1 MCQSACRTRLLSG
14 RASLPSSIMVH
25 SHRRPWRSAGILWS
39 HVGRFP
45 PRQTLR
51 IWTKTGMD
59 SSPRRCVC
67 HRRTIRACA
76 TITSAKLCASEIG
89 DVIAARSEGFAN
101 SCIAL
106 VCPCAAPHDFTT
118 LLHVQEILSLM
129 LSTDADAK
137 PQRASTAME
146 LADTD
151 EDGFLSRSEYEA
163 LPVTSAD
170 GESLNAFSLGQ
181 LFAIYDTN
189 RDGGISGQ
197 EMQSAS
203 DWDEYPEVFDH
214 IAKLYGHAIN
224 LQPHQHK
231 APIYDLSPVEY
242 GAFLRAL
249 EQTPARDGLSLE
261 VFRWLDVD
269 ESGELEEREIKP
281 LTTDTGVS
289 VPLVLALADADK
301 SGGLSQAEF
310 ERAFCGSRALF
321 VRGISTRDLFGAFD
335 ENGDE
340 AISPSEFN
348 RMMRGMVDSV
358 VHMLPDSIAA
368 EAAALPGSNLSEE
381 HLLALLF
388 EDADTD
394 ASGTLDSR
402 EFKMF
407 MP

>member
-1 MCQSACRTRLLSG
+1 VPVRLSDEASLRTRLAAL
-14 RASLPSSIMVH
+14 VH
-25 SHRRPWRSAGILWS
+25 HGP
-39 HVGRFP
+39 FP
-45 PRQTLR
+45 PPPLEKRR
-51 IWTKTGMD
+51 N
-59 SSPRRCVC
+59 SVEPRGPLP
-67 HRRTIRACA
+67 A
-76 TITSAKLCASEIG
+76 SADFADLDE
-89 DVIAARSEGFAN
+89 DRDGFLSAE
-101 SCIAL
+101 
-106 VCPCAAPHDFTT
+106 
-118 LLHVQEILSLM
+118 EILSLM